1 MVQNSQNC
9 SMLKNYLQERF
20 RQFCDIMS
28 VADINGGA
36 NMGVFSKGF
45 IIRVVVIIVVV
56 VVIGYFAK
64 SNHESRFI
72 GHAAQSL
79 FDSVYHFFNS
89 IFG

>member
-1 MVQNSQNC
+1 
-9 SMLKNYLQERF
+9 
-20 RQFCDIMS
+20 
-28 VADINGGA
+28 
-36 NMGVFSKGF
+36 MGIFSKGF
-45 IIRVVVIIVVV
+45 VIRVLVIIVVV

-79 FDSVYHFFNS
+79 FDSVYHFFSS